1 MSLINHQE
9 LKRQIASGD
18 LTSLDDITNEFKN
31 ILKEV
36 IQTASE
42 EELTSHLGYDKH
54 QESKHSNSRNGY
66 NAKTIKSKYGQFDVS
81 IPRDRDSS
89 FEPQLV
95 KKREILL
102 DGSEDLILSLYT
114 KGMSVRDIQL
124 HLDDLYG
131 YELSTQTISNITE
144 KIMEKA
150 NEWQTRPLDAIYPII
165 FMDATVLKIRVDRV
179 VKNIAAYIMLGVT
192 LEGKKEIIG
201 IWIGENETSKYWLT
215 VLNDIKK
222 RGVEDVLIFAID
234 GLNGFTEAIKAVYPK
249 AEIQRCIV
257 HQIRSSLKF
266 VSWKDRKAV
275 AKDLKSVYSAL
286 KEEDAKLALTEF
298 NDIWGT
304 KYPNIAVSWTNH
316 WAELS
321 TFFKYP
327 DSVRKLIYTTNPI
340 ESLNATIKRK
350 TKSKGSFPTEESAFK
365 VMYLATQEQQ
375 NKWNMSSIRNWFVPQ
390 GHFLTSFRADLH
402 PQGVPRPQLSIFFSE
417 IMSNYTK

>member
-1 MSLINHQE
+1 MSLINHEE
-9 LKRQIASGD
+9 LKKQLASGEI
-18 LTSLDDITNEFKN
+18 TSLDAITEEFKN

-36 IQTASE
+36 IQTATQ

-54 QESKHSNSRNGY
+54 QASASPNARNGY
-66 NAKTIKSKYGQFDVS
+66 SNKTINSKYGQFDVS
-81 IPRDRDSS
+81 IPRDRDAS

-95 KKREILL
+95 KKREVYLE
-102 DGSEDLILSLYT
+102 GTEDLILSLYT

-144 KIMEKA
+144 KVIEKA
-150 NEWQTRPLDAIYPII
+150 NEWQSRPLDKIYPII

-222 RGVEDVLIFAID
+222 RGIQDVLIFAID
-234 GLNGFTEAIKAVYPK
+234 GLNGFKEAIEAVYPK

-275 AKDLKSVYSAL
+275 AKDLKSVYSAHS
-286 KEEDAKLALTEF
+286 EEDAQLALTEF

-304 KYPNIAVSWTNH
+304 KYPNIVVSWTNH

-365 VMYLATQEQQ
+365 VIYLASQEQQ
-375 NKWNMSSIRNWFVPQ
+375 AKWNTSSIRNWFEIY
-390 GHFLTSFRADLH
+390 
-402 PQGVPRPQLSIFFSE
+402 PQLCIFFSE
-417 IMSNYTK
+417 IMSKYTK

>member
-1 MSLINHQE
+1 MNLINHDE
-9 LKRQIASGD
+9 LRKQLASGEI
-18 LTSLDDITNEFKN
+18 TSLDDITSEFKN

-36 IQTASE
+36 IQTASQ
-42 EELTSHLGYDKH
+42 EELNSHLGYAKH
-54 QESKHSNSRNGY
+54 QESNSTNARNGY
-66 NAKTIKSKYGQFDVS
+66 NNKTIKSKYGEFDVS
-81 IPRDRDSS
+81 IPRDRESS

-95 KKREILL
+95 KKREVLL
-102 DGSEDLILSLYT
+102 AGSEDLILSLYT

-150 NEWQTRPLDAIYPII
+150 TEWQNRPLDPIYPII

-222 RGVEDVLIFAID
+222 RGVQDVLIFAID
-234 GLNGFTEAIKAVYPK
+234 GLNGFSEAIKAVYPI

-257 HQIRSSLKF
+257 HQIRSSLRF

-275 AKDLKSVYSAL
+275 AKDLKPVYSAL
-286 KEEDAKLALTEF
+286 NEEDGQMALTEF
-298 NDIWGT
+298 NDVWGK
-304 KYPNIAVSWTNH
+304 KYPNITASWLSN
-316 WAELS
+316 WAELA

-350 TKSKGSFPTEESAFK
+350 TKSKGSFPTIESAFK
-365 VMYLATQEQQ
+365 VMYLAIGEQQ
-375 NKWNMSSIRNWFVPQ
+375 DKWNRTSIRSWYEIY
-390 GHFLTSFRADLH
+390 
-402 PQGVPRPQLSIFFSE
+402 PQLCIFFSE
-417 IMSNYTK
+417 IMSKYTK

>member
-1 MSLINHQE
+1 MSLINHEE
-9 LKRQIASGD
+9 LKKQLASGE
-18 LTSLDDITNEFKN
+18 LTSLDDITKEFKN

-36 IQTASE
+36 IQTASQ

-54 QESKHSNSRNGY
+54 QESNTSNSRNGY
-66 NAKTIKSKYGQFDVS
+66 NEKTIKSKYGQFDVS

-89 FEPQLV
+89 FEPQLI
-95 KKREILL
+95 KKREVLL

-144 KIMEKA
+144 KVIEKA
-150 NEWQTRPLDAIYPII
+150 NEWQSRPLDAIYPII

-215 VLNDIKK
+215 VLNDIQK
-222 RGVEDVLIFAID
+222 RGVQDVLIFAID
-234 GLNGFTEAIKAVYPK
+234 GLNGFNEAIKAVYPK

-257 HQIRSSLKF
+257 HQIRSSLRF

-275 AKDLKSVYSAL
+275 AKDLKSVYTAL
-286 KEEDAKLALTEF
+286 SEEDGQIALTEF
-298 NDIWGT
+298 NDLWGK
-304 KYPNIAVSWTNH
+304 KYPNITVSWTNH
-316 WAELS
+316 WNELS

-327 DSVRKLIYTTNPI
+327 QSVRTLIYTTNPI

-350 TKSKGSFPTEESAFK
+350 TKAKGSFPTVESAFK
-365 VMYLATQEQQ
+365 LLYLSIQQ
-375 NKWNMSSIRNWFVPQ
+375 QQLKWEASRVRGWSEIY
-390 GHFLTSFRADLH
+390 
-402 PQGVPRPQLSIFFSE
+402 PQLSIFFSE
-417 IMSNYTK
+417 IVSKYTK

>member
-1 MSLINHQE
+1 MSLLNTEE
-9 LKRQIASGD
+9 LKKQIANG
-18 LTSLDDITNEFKN
+18 TFTGLDDITSEFKN

-36 IQTASE
+36 IQTASQ
-42 EELTSHLGYDKH
+42 EELSSHLGYDKH
-54 QESKHSNSRNGY
+54 KESDTQNYRNGH
-66 NAKTIKSKYGQFDVS
+66 NNKTIKSKYGNIDVS
-81 IPRDRDSS
+81 IPRDRDGT

-95 KKREILL
+95 KKREVILN
-102 DGSEDLILSLYT
+102 GSEDLILSLYS

-144 KIMEKA
+144 KIMEQA
-150 NEWQTRPLDAIYPII
+150 IEWQNRPLDKIYPIV
-165 FMDATVLKIRVDRV
+165 FMDATVLKIRVDRI

-222 RGVEDVLIFAID
+222 RGVDDVLIFAID
-234 GLNGFTEAIKAVYPK
+234 GLNGFSEAIKAVYPK

-257 HQIRSSLKF
+257 HQIRNSLKF
-266 VSWKDRKAV
+266 VSYKDRKAV
-275 AKDLKSVYSAL
+275 AKDLKSVYTAL
-286 KEEDAKLALTEF
+286 DEGSGQLALTEF
-298 NDIWGT
+298 NDIWFK
-304 KYPNIAVSWTNH
+304 KYPNIANSWTNH
-316 WAELS
+316 WSELS

-327 DSVRKLIYTTNPI
+327 QSVRTLIYTTNPI

-365 VMYLATQEQQ
+365 VMYLAIFQQQE
-375 NKWNMSSIRNWFVPQ
+375 KWNKNSIRNW
-390 GHFLTSFRADLH
+390 SEIY
-402 PQGVPRPQLSIFFSE
+402 PQLSIFFSE
-417 IMSNYTK
+417 IMAKYES

>member
-1 MSLINHQE
+1 MINHEE
-9 LKRQIASGD
+9 LKKQLASGE

-31 ILKEV
+31 ILREV
-36 IQTASE
+36 IQTVSQ

-54 QESKHSNSRNGY
+54 KESNSTNARNGY
-66 NAKTIKSKYGQFDVS
+66 NDKTIKSKYGQSDVS
-81 IPRDRDSS
+81 IPRDREST

-102 DGSEDLILSLYT
+102 NGSEDLILSLYT

-144 KIMEKA
+144 KIIEKA
-150 NEWQTRPLDAIYPII
+150 NEWQSRPLDSIYPII

-215 VLNDIKK
+215 VLNDIQK
-222 RGVEDVLIFAID
+222 RGVQDVLIFAVD
-234 GLNGFTEAIKAVYPK
+234 GLNGFNEAIKAVYPK

-266 VSWKDRKAV
+266 VSWKDRKEV

-286 KEEDAKLALTEF
+286 NEEDGQLALTEF
-298 NDIWGT
+298 NDIWGK
-304 KYPNIAVSWTNH
+304 KYPNITVSWTNH
-316 WAELS
+316 WTELS

-327 DSVRKLIYTTNPI
+327 QSVRTLIYTTNPI

-350 TKSKGSFPTEESAFK
+350 TKSKGSFPTVESAFK
-365 VMYLATQEQQ
+365 MLYLATQDQQ
-375 NKWNMSSIRNWFVPQ
+375 EKWKANSIRNWYEIY
-390 GHFLTSFRADLH
+390 
-402 PQGVPRPQLSIFFSE
+402 PQLSIFFSE
-417 IMSNYTK
+417 IVSKYTK

>member
-1 MSLINHQE
+1 MSLINHEE
-9 LKRQIASGD
+9 LKKQIANG
-18 LTSLDDITNEFKN
+18 TFTGLDDITNEFKN

-36 IQTASE
+36 IQTASQ
-42 EELTSHLGYDKH
+42 EELTSHLGYDKND
-54 QESKHSNSRNGY
+54 ESDNSNYRNGY
-66 NAKTIKSKYGQFDVS
+66 NDKTIKSKYGNIDVS
-81 IPRDRDSS
+81 IPRDRESS

-102 DGSEDLILSLYT
+102 NGSEDLIISLYT

-144 KIMEKA
+144 KVIEKA
-150 NEWQTRPLDAIYPII
+150 KEWQIRPLDKIYPII
-165 FMDATVLKIRVDRV
+165 FMDATILKIRVDRV

-234 GLNGFTEAIKAVYPK
+234 GLNGFSEAISAVYPK
-249 AEIQRCIV
+249 SEIQRCIV

-275 AKDLKSVYSAL
+275 AKDLKSVYTAYS
-286 KEEDAKLALTEF
+286 EEDAQLSLTEF
-298 NDIWGT
+298 NDIWGK
-304 KYPNIAVSWTNH
+304 KYPNITVSWTNH
-316 WAELS
+316 CSELS

-327 DSVRKLIYTTNPI
+327 DAVRKLIYTTNPI

-350 TKSKGSFPTEESAFK
+350 TKSKGSFPTEDSAFK

-375 NKWNMSSIRNWFVPQ
+375 NKWNMSSIRNWF
-390 GHFLTSFRADLH
+390 
-402 PQGVPRPQLSIFFSE
+402 E
-417 IMSNYTK
+417 IYTLKG

>member
-1 MSLINHQE
+1 MSLINHEE
-9 LKRQIASGD
+9 LKKQLASGE

-36 IQTASE
+36 IQTASQ

-54 QESKHSNSRNGY
+54 QETDSSNYRNGY
-66 NAKTIKSKYGQFDVS
+66 NEKTIKSKYGNIDVA

-95 KKREILL
+95 KKREVLL

-114 KGMSVRDIQL
+114 KGMSVRDIQH

-131 YELSTQTISNITE
+131 YELSEQTISNITS
-144 KIMEKA
+144 KIIEKA
-150 NEWQTRPLDAIYPII
+150 NEWQNRPLDEIYPII

-215 VLNDIKK
+215 VLNDIQK
-222 RGVEDVLIFAID
+222 RGIQDVLIFAID
-234 GLNGFTEAIKAVYPK
+234 GLNGFNEAIQAVYPK

-286 KEEDAKLALTEF
+286 NEEDAQLALTDF
-298 NDIWGT
+298 NDIWGK
-304 KYPNIAVSWTNH
+304 KYPNITASWQTH

-350 TKSKGSFPTEESAFK
+350 TKSKGSFPTIESAFK

-375 NKWNMSSIRNWFVPQ
+375 AKWNMSSIRNWFEIY
-390 GHFLTSFRADLH
+390 
-402 PQGVPRPQLSIFFSE
+402 PQLSIFFSE
-417 IMSNYTK
+417 IMSKYTK

>member
-1 MSLINHQE
+1 MSLINHEE
-9 LKRQIASGD
+9 LKRQLESGEI
-18 LTSLDDITNEFKN
+18 TSLDDITNEFKN

-36 IQTASE
+36 IQTATQ

-54 QESKHSNSRNGY
+54 KESSRPNYRNGY
-66 NAKTIKSKYGQFDVS
+66 NDKTIKSKYGTFDVS

-95 KKREILL
+95 KKREVLL

-144 KIMEKA
+144 KVIEKA
-150 NEWQTRPLDAIYPII
+150 NEWQIRPLEPIYPII
-165 FMDATVLKIRVDRV
+165 FMDATVLKIRIDRV
-179 VKNIAAYIMLGVT
+179 VKNIACYIMLGVT

-215 VLNDIKK
+215 VLNDIQK
-222 RGVEDVLIFAID
+222 RGVKDVLIFAID
-234 GLNGFTEAIKAVYPK
+234 GLNGFNEAIKAVYPK

-275 AKDLKSVYSAL
+275 AKDLKSVYSAYD
-286 KEEDAKLALTEF
+286 EENAQLALTEF
-298 NDIWGT
+298 NDIWGN
-304 KYPNIAVSWTNH
+304 KYPNITVSWQNH

-350 TKSKGSFPTEESAFK
+350 TKSKGSFPTEASAFK

-375 NKWNMSSIRNWFVPQ
+375 NKWNMSSIRNWFEIY
-390 GHFLTSFRADLH
+390 
-402 PQGVPRPQLSIFFSE
+402 PQLSIFFSE
-417 IMSNYTK
+417 IMSKYTK

>member
-1 MSLINHQE
+1 MNLINHEE
-9 LKRQIASGD
+9 LKRQLASGEI
-18 LTSLDDITNEFKN
+18 TSLDEITNEFKN
-31 ILKEV
+31 IIKEV
-36 IQTASE
+36 IQTASQ

-54 QESKHSNSRNGY
+54 QESKTTNSRNGY
-66 NAKTIKSKYGQFDVS
+66 NEKTIKSKYGQFDVS
-81 IPRDRDSS
+81 IPRDRNSS

-95 KKREILL
+95 KKREVLL

-144 KIMEKA
+144 KVIEKA
-150 NEWQTRPLDAIYPII
+150 NEWQSRPLDKIYPII

-179 VKNIAAYIMLGVT
+179 VKNIAAYIMLGIT

-222 RGVEDVLIFAID
+222 RGVQDVLIFAID
-234 GLNGFTEAIKAVYPK
+234 GLNGFNEAIKAVYPK

-266 VSWKDRKAV
+266 VSWKDRKAI
-275 AKDLKSVYSAL
+275 AKDLKSVYSAYN
-286 KEEDAKLALTEF
+286 EEDAQLALSEF
-298 NDIWGT
+298 NDIWGK
-304 KYPNIAVSWTNH
+304 KYPNITASWQTH

-327 DSVRKLIYTTNPI
+327 DAVRKLIYTTNPI

-350 TKSKGSFPTEESAFK
+350 TKSKGSFPTEASAFK
-365 VMYLATQEQQ
+365 VIYLATQEQQ
-375 NKWNMSSIRNWFVPQ
+375 NKWNANSIRSWYEIF
-390 GHFLTSFRADLH
+390 
-402 PQGVPRPQLSIFFSE
+402 PQLSIFFSE
-417 IMSNYTK
+417 IMSKYTK

>member
-1 MSLINHQE
+1 MSLINHEE
-9 LKRQIASGD
+9 LKKQIVSGEI
-18 LTSLDDITNEFKN
+18 TSLDDITAEFKN

-36 IQTASE
+36 IQTASQ

-54 QESKHSNSRNGY
+54 QESASSNTRNGY
-66 NAKTIKSKYGQFDVS
+66 NEKTINSKYGQFDVS

-95 KKREILL
+95 KKREIYLE
-102 DGSEDLILSLYT
+102 GTEDMILSLYT

-150 NEWQTRPLDAIYPII
+150 AEWQNRPLDKIYPII

-179 VKNIAAYIMLGVT
+179 VKNIACYIMLGVT

-215 VLNDIKK
+215 VLNDIQR
-222 RGVEDVLIFAID
+222 RGVKDVLIFAID
-234 GLNGFTEAIKAVYPK
+234 GLNGFNEAIKAVYPK

-257 HQIRSSLKF
+257 HQIRNSLKF
-266 VSWKDRKAV
+266 VAWKDRKEV
-275 AKDLKSVYSAL
+275 AKDLKSVYTAL
-286 KEEDAKLALTEF
+286 DEETAQLALTEF
-298 NDIWGT
+298 NDIWGK
-304 KYPNIAVSWTNH
+304 KYPNITASWTTH

-327 DSVRKLIYTTNPI
+327 QSIRTLIYTTNPI

-350 TKSKGSFPTEESAFK
+350 TKSKGSFPTIESAFK
-365 VMYLATQEQQ
+365 VLYMAIYQQQE
-375 NKWNMSSIRNWFVPQ
+375 KWNRTSIRNW
-390 GHFLTSFRADLH
+390 SEIY
-402 PQGVPRPQLSIFFSE
+402 PQLSIFFSE
-417 IMSNYTK
+417 IMAKYER